1 MKILISFSQFK
12 EFFNTNSFEEF
23 LDILT
28 KLNIDYELDE
38 ELENF
43 ISSLM
48 EEEP

>member
-1 MKILISFSQFK
+1 MKILITFNQFK

-23 LDILT
+23 LNYLD
-28 KLNIDYELDE
+28 KLNIKYELEE

-48 EEEP
+48 EE